1 MEEQWARGLA
11 IRWQGRRCT
20 DALLGLVPTFDYFI
34 VASGNIGSIEDK
46 ITSVILSLIVETHYF
61 IILTYS

>member
-20 DALLGLVPTFDYFI
+20 DALLGLVLTSDYFI
-34 VASGNIGSIEDK
+34 VASGNDLHENNINHDI
-46 ITSVILSLIVETHYF
+46 F
-61 IILTYS
+61 